1 VKPVVVVGA
10 GIVGACV
17 AYRLAHAGAPVT
29 VIFRDAGVTAQSFA
43 WIGDGGSWPGGA
55 AALRSFVR
63 PDWQALAAAVPG
75 VDVQWPGAV
84 SLFPPSA
91 SWSPTD
97 GAIDPARTTRA
108 LLVAARD
115 LGARIISGAE
125 VTAARDGEV
134 VSSAGRH
141 PASTVVVAAG
151 VGVPMLC
158 PTVAA
163 PASPAFL
170 IRVRAPSGLV
180 PAIVA
185 TPAFEVREQS
195 AGHLLATAPLGAD
208 RTWTGLRALAGR
220 TLRALSA
227 TFGPGLRLT
236 GWTLGERPMPP
247 HGPVIG
253 PVSPGVYAAVMH
265 PGICLAPVAARL
277 IAQEIAQGRPAPELA
292 GCRPARRP

>member
-1 VKPVVVVGA
+1 MRPVVVVGG

-17 AYRLAHAGAPVT
+17 AYRLARAGAPVT
-29 VIFRDAGVTAQSFA
+29 VIYRDAGVTAHSFA
-43 WIGDGGSWPGGA
+43 WIGDGGTWPGGG
-55 AALRSFVR
+55 AALRSSVL
-63 PDWQALAAAVPG
+63 PDWKALAAAVPG
-75 VDVQWPGAV
+75 VAVRWSGAL
-84 SLFPPSA
+84 SSG
-91 SWSPTD
+91 SWSPGD
-97 GAIDPARTTRA
+97 GAVDPVAVRRV
-108 LLVAARD
+108 LLDAARD
-115 LGARIISGAE
+115 LGARILPGVE

-151 VGVPMLC
+151 VGVPALC
-158 PTVAA
+158 PTVTA

-170 IRVRAPSGLV
+170 IRLRAPSGLV
-180 PAIVA
+180 RAIVA
-185 TPAFEVREQS
+185 TPDFEVREQT

-208 RTWTGLRALAGR
+208 HTRTGLRALAGR
-220 TLRALSA
+220 TLASMSE

-236 GWTLGERPMPP
+236 GWALGQRPMPP

-277 IAQEIAQGRPAPELA
+277 IAQELTEGRPAPELA
-292 GCRPARRP
+292 GCRPLPRA